1 VIALKNSLGD
11 FQTVLVLGG
20 DSDIAAA
27 TLSGLIRKR
36 VRTIIL
42 AGRDPER
49 LEARKNDLV
58 ELGAPNVEI
67 VQFDGTDLD
76 SHETFV
82 QSTFDQFGD
91 IDLVFLA
98 YGVLGEQMADETD
111 RQRTLNVIQTN
122 YVGPV
127 SVLIPVADALK
138 RQGHGTIVVMSTV
151 AAEKPRRSNFIYG
164 SSKAGL
170 DWFAHGLGDAL
181 HGSGVRVMI
190 VRPGFVRSK
199 MTGHLKE
206 APLAAT
212 PVDVAE
218 AILDGLKKNARIVWV
233 PGKMRWVMSI
243 LRHLPHGIFR
253 RLNL

>member
-1 VIALKNSLGD
+1 MKNSLGD
-11 FQTVLVLGG
+11 LQTVLVLGG

-27 TLSGLIRKR
+27 TLAGLIRER

-42 AGRDPER
+42 AGRDPAR
-49 LEARKNDLV
+49 LDARKNDLI
-58 ELGAPNVEI
+58 ELGATNVET
-67 VQFDGTDLD
+67 VLFNGTDLD
-76 SHETFV
+76 SHEEFV
-82 QSTFDQFGD
+82 SSVFDLYGD

-98 YGVLGEQMADETD
+98 YGVLGEQMADEKN
-111 RQRTLNVIQTN
+111 RERTLTVIQTN

-127 SVLIPVADALK
+127 SVLIPIAEALK

-151 AAEKPRRSNFIYG
+151 AAEKPRRSNFVYG

-170 DWFAHGLGDAL
+170 DWFAHGMGDAL
-181 HGSGVRVMI
+181 HGSGVNVMI

-199 MTGHLKE
+199 MTGHLKD

-212 PVDVAE
+212 PEEVAT
-218 AILDGLKKNARIVWV
+218 AILAGLKSNARIVWV
-233 PGKMRWVMSI
+233 PGKMRWVMSA

>member
-1 VIALKNSLGD
+1 MKNSLGD
-11 FQTVLVLGG
+11 LQTVLVLGG

-27 TLSGLIRKR
+27 TLAGLIRER

-42 AGRDPER
+42 AGRDTTR
-49 LEARKNDLV
+49 LEARKEDLI
-58 ELGAPNVEI
+58 ELGAPAVEI
-67 VQFDGTDLD
+67 VSFNGTDLE
-76 SHETFV
+76 SHESFV
-82 QSTFDQFGD
+82 DSIVDRFGD
-91 IDLVFLA
+91 LDLVFLA
-98 YGVLGEQMADETD
+98 YGVLGEQLADEKD
-111 RQRTLNVIQTN
+111 RERTLGVIQTN

-127 SVLIPVADALK
+127 SVLIPLSQALE

-151 AAEKPRRSNFIYG
+151 AAEKPRRSNFVYG

-181 HGSGVRVMI
+181 HGSGVNVMI

-199 MTGHLKE
+199 MTGHLKD

-212 PVDVAE
+212 PDEVAA

-233 PGKMRWVMSI
+233 PAKMRWVMSG

>member
-1 VIALKNSLGD
+1 MKNSLGD
-11 FQTVLVLGG
+11 LQTVLVLGG

-27 TLSGLIRKR
+27 TLAGLIRER

-42 AGRDPER
+42 AGRDQSR
-49 LEARKNDLV
+49 LEARKADLI
-58 ELGAPNVEI
+58 ELGATAVEI
-67 VQFDGTDLD
+67 VPFNGTDLE
-76 SHETFV
+76 SHEGFV
-82 QSTFDQFGD
+82 DSVVGQFGD
-91 IDLVFLA
+91 LDLVFLA
-98 YGVLGEQMADETD
+98 YGVLGEQLADEKD
-111 RQRTLNVIQTN
+111 RERTLGVIQTN
-122 YVGPV
+122 FVGPV
-127 SVLIPVADALK
+127 SVLIPLADALK

-151 AAEKPRRSNFIYG
+151 AAEKPRRSNFVYG

-181 HGSGVRVMI
+181 HGSGVNVMI

-199 MTGHLKE
+199 MTGHLKD

-212 PVDVAE
+212 PEEVAS
-218 AILDGLKKNARIVWV
+218 AILDGLKKNVRIVWV
-233 PGKMRWVMSI
+233 PAKMRWVMSG